1 MTELDEAKET
11 EVINTDNF
19 YITVD
24 VSKPRHHF
32 NGEFTMKPKLE
43 MFDFEQYIEELNDTN
58 KSDKTENVNYNCPQ
72 CDSSDI
78 NVVYNLDNDLCKYC
92 HTCKHGLD
100 DGYYEYNRTLIRR
113 DTKKKKN

>member
-11 EVINTDNF
+11 EVSNTDNF
-19 YITVD
+19 YITLD

-32 NGEFTMKPKLE
+32 TGEFTMKPKPKL
-43 MFDFEQYIEELNDTN
+43 FNFEQYLEELNDTN
-58 KSDKTENVNYNCPQ
+58 KSEKTKNVNYNCPQ

-92 HTCKHGLD
+92 HICKHGLD
-100 DGYYEYNRTLIRR
+100 NGYNEY
-113 DTKKKKN
+113 DTIQMWRYNKKNP